1 MVSKMLSCTLKFI
14 SFGNLGVMNIVC
26 VSLTHNILYAIFTFL
41 IVPKKCFCL
50 FVFPYLCFMKR
61 ATKISSSSPY

>member
-26 VSLTHNILYAIFTFL
+26 VSLTHNIVYAIFTFL
-41 IVPKKCFCL
+41 IVQKKWFCL
-50 FVFPYLCFMKR
+50 FVCFSIPLLYEEGYQDFK
-61 ATKISSSSPY
+61 